1 MASMQRARRAFVVGA
16 FVVAAAAAPAYA
28 VLSTPDA
35 AAPEAGG
42 RCLAWL
48 GSMVDGQCISYSN
61 GGGLGQVAGG
71 LPPVAV
77 GSPNSGNPGLSTGPL
92 FPGQTINIP
101 LNPAG

>member
-1 MASMQRARRAFVVGA
+1 MASMQRARRAVVVGA
-16 FVVAAAAAPAYA
+16 FVVAAAAAPAWA

-35 AAPEAGG
+35 AAPQAE
-42 RCLAWL
+42 RCLAWF
-48 GSMVDGQCISYSN
+48 GSSIDGKCIAWSN

-77 GSPNSGNPGLSTGPL
+77 GGPNSGSPGFSTGPL

-101 LNPAG
+101 ISPNG

>member
-1 MASMQRARRAFVVGA
+1 MASMQRARRAVVVGA

-35 AAPEAGG
+35 GHEASP

-48 GSMVDGQCISYSN
+48 GSMIDGKCISYSN

-71 LPPVAV
+71 IPPVAV
-77 GSPNSGNPGLSTGPL
+77 GGPNSGNPGFSTGPL

-101 LNPAG
+101 LAPNG

>member
-1 MASMQRARRAFVVGA
+1 MAPMQSARRAVVVGA
-16 FVVAAAAAPAYA
+16 FVLAAAAAPVYA

-35 AAPEAGG
+35 AAPQAGP

-48 GSMVDGQCISYSN
+48 GSMTDGQCISYSN

-77 GSPNSGNPGLSTGPL
+77 GGPNSGNPGFSTGPL

-101 LNPAG
+101 ISPNG